1 MGVDRIPRGR
11 GGRKGKPSASLK
23 ALRDYLKGIETMGEI
38 RARLRLEND
47 RDLLLKE
54 AGHLGRRRPR
64 SAEVEAVVDTGAVVS
79 LLSQDLVEALGLR
92 RRERTVV
99 LLADER
105 KVEMDVAE
113 GLRITVAGRTWVT
126 DCLVGPPGCAP
137 LLGQLVLERL
147 DLIVDPLRQTVTP
160 RPESP
165 WLPTLNLK
173 AAACA

>member
-1 MGVDRIPRGR
+1 MGLKRIHRGMA
-11 GGRKGKPSASLK
+11 SASFK
-23 ALRDYLKGIETMGEI
+23 VLRDYLRRIETMGEV
-38 RARLRLEND
+38 RAMLLLEND
-47 RDLLLKE
+47 RDLHLKE
-54 AGHLGRRRPR
+54 TGHLRGRAPR

-92 RRERTVV
+92 YREKTVV
-99 LLADER
+99 LLADDR
-105 KVEMDVAE
+105 KVEMDVAD

-126 DCLVGPPGCAP
+126 DCLVGPPGCAL

-173 AAACA
+173 AAVCA